1 MSNDQTSRAAKINA
15 AYDRAMREQAKAK
28 TKTQSKFT
36 ADTARALAAKVYA
49 ERQAQATQ
57 ADR

>member
-1 MSNDQTSRAAKINA
+1 MSNDPNRTAKINA
-15 AYDRAMREQAKAK
+15 AFNQATREQAKSKA
-28 TKTQSKFT
+28 KTQSKFT

-57 ADR
+57 AER